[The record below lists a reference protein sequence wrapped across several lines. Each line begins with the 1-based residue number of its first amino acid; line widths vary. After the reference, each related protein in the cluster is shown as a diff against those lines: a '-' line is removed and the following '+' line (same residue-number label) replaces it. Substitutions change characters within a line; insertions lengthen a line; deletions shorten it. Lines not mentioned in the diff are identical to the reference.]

1 MGRRLKS
8 IAAVLLT
15 LILVCLAAFA
25 PLEYFRQQD
34 NELLHTAHPRQQVTA
49 TIDPEA
55 KEIYLVRAIH
65 RIYDETASNLVSFTN
80 VDDSMMQMYLNAQL
94 RDVVAAGLLSETIAE
109 DIAKTQSFSQIGITW
124 RDGDETVKLAKY
136 TVQIVDTFQFY
147 YQMEGK
153 TNKLLSIYLRD
164 ERLTGHTESQK
175 MGLMRDFISYL
186 GLDMVDD
193 WVYSSEGFS
202 SQKAQLQIYGSMG
215 KGELALE
222 VVPSG
227 LYQTG
232 TWRKRF
238 LSNFFLIQPSQ
249 SWRWQNSDKQQ
260 ESVSEQE
267 EASLPVD

>member
-1 MGRRLKS
+1 MRRRLKS

-34 NELLHTAHPRQQVTA
+34 NELLHTALPRQQVTA

-80 VDDSMMQMYLNAQL
+80 VDDSMMQMYLNGQL
-94 RDVVAAGLLSETIAE
+94 GDVVAAGLLSETIAE

-124 RDGDETVKLAKY
+124 RDADETVKLAKY
-136 TVQIVDTFQFY
+136 TVQIYDTFQFY

-186 GLDMVDD
+186 GLDLVDD

-238 LSNFFLIQPSQ
+238 LSNFFLIQPNSSRGWQ
-249 SWRWQNSDKQQ
+249 SSSKPQ
-260 ESVSEQE
+260 EFPSEQE
-267 EASLPVD
+267 EEAVSSD

>member
-1 MGRRLKS
+1 MRRRLKS

-15 LILVCLAAFA
+15 LILVCLAAFGIL
-25 PLEYFRQQD
+25 P
-34 NELLHTAHPRQQVTA
+34 A
-49 TIDPEA
+49 TGQRT
-55 KEIYLVRAIH
+55 LTHRA
-65 RIYDETASNLVSFTN
+65 SP
-80 VDDSMMQMYLNAQL
+80 
-94 RDVVAAGLLSETIAE
+94 AAGDGHHRPGGEGDLSGARHPPHLRRNRFQSGFLHQCRRFYDADVSQWAAWRCGCGRSETIAE

-124 RDGDETVKLAKY
+124 RDADETVKLAKY
-136 TVQIVDTFQFY
+136 TVQIYDTFQFY

-186 GLDMVDD
+186 GLDLVDD

-238 LSNFFLIQPSQ
+238 LSNFFLIQPNSSRGWQ
-249 SWRWQNSDKQQ
+249 SSSKPQ
-260 ESVSEQE
+260 EFPSEQE
-267 EASLPVD
+267 EEVVSSD